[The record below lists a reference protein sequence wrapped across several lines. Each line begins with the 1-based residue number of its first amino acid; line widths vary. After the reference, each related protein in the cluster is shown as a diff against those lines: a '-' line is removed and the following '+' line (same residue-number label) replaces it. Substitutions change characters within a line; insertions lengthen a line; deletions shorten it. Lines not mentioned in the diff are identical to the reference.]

1 MTVVTVGTVEVTVGK
16 VVRVMTVGIVVTVVT
31 QKYCDE
37 KHFVTK
43 VKNSICDKSEKRK
56 L

>member
-1 MTVVTVGTVEVTVGK
+1 MTVVI
-16 VVRVMTVGIVVTVVT
+16 VVRVMTIVTVVTVVT

-43 VKNSICDKSEKRK
+43 LKNSICDKTEKRK
-56 L
+56 LLRLCAFGWLG